1 MSERLP
7 TREQAL
13 QFLRESGCSKNVIR
27 HCEAVT
33 ELAVE
38 IAKACAEKGLNVNLG
53 LVEIGALL
61 HDIGR
66 AKTHSVHH
74 AIAGAQIAK
83 SLGLPE
89 PIISIIK
96 RHVGGGIT
104 AKEAKKLGWPKD
116 IYVPQTLEEKI
127 VTHADNLVGEFSVRT
142 VWDASVDF
150 ERRGLDKAA
159 QRLRAMHEELSR
171 ICKRDIDELLAPLRN
186 NLRFSGSCSD
196 HIYQQGRNL

>member
-13 QFLRESGCSKNVIR
+13 QILRESGCSRNVIK

-38 IAKACAEKGLNVNLG
+38 IAKKCIEKGLSVNLEI
-53 LVEIGALL
+53 VEIGALL

-74 AIAGAQIAK
+74 AVAGARIAEA
-83 SLGLPE
+83 LGLPA
-89 PIISIIK
+89 PITAIIK

-104 AKEAKKLGWPKD
+104 AEEARKLGWPKD
-116 IYVPQTLEEKI
+116 VYMPQTLEEKI
-127 VTHADNLVGEFSVRT
+127 VAYADKLVEGSKRVPIEKTIEKFSKELPPPAVARI
-142 VWDASVDF
+142 
-150 ERRGLDKAA
+150 K
-159 QRLRAMHEELSR
+159 RLHREITTLIGDCQCPR
-171 ICKRDIDELLAPLRN
+171 
-186 NLRFSGSCSD
+186 
-196 HIYQQGRNL
+196 

>member
-1 MSERLP
+1 MSEKLP

-13 QFLRESGCSKNVIR
+13 QLLRESGCRENVIK

-38 IAKACAEKGLNVNLG
+38 IAKACKKRGLNVNLE
-53 LVEIGALL
+53 LVEVGALL

-74 AIAGAQIAK
+74 AVIGAQIGK
-83 SLGLPE
+83 TLGLPE
-89 PIISIIK
+89 PVISIIK

-116 IYVPQTLEEKI
+116 IYTPQTLEEKI
-127 VTHADNLVGEFSVRT
+127 ITYADKLVEGSKKVPIEKTIEKFS
-142 VWDASVDF
+142 DEGLPPSVIK
-150 ERRGLDKAA
+150 RIRKL
-159 QRLRAMHEELSR
+159 HEEMSAL
-171 ICKRDIDELLAPLRN
+171 IGDCKCLP
-186 NLRFSGSCSD
+186 
-196 HIYQQGRNL
+196 

>member
-1 MSERLP
+1 VSEKLP
-7 TREQAL
+7 SREQAL
-13 QFLRESGCSKNVIR
+13 QFLRQSGCLRNVIK
-27 HCEAVT
+27 HCEAVA

-38 IAKACAEKGLNVNLG
+38 IANACKERGLEVDSE

-74 AIAGAQIAK
+74 AVIGAEIAE

-89 PIISIIK
+89 TVISIIK

-104 AKEAKKLGWPKD
+104 AREAKKLGWPMD

-127 VTHADNLVGEFSVRT
+127 VSYADKLIEGSKRVPIERAVKNFSKELPPSAIAKIRRLHMEMLALVG
-142 VWDASVDF
+142 D
-150 ERRGLDKAA
+150 
-159 QRLRAMHEELSR
+159 
-171 ICKRDIDELLAPLRN
+171 CKCLP
-186 NLRFSGSCSD
+186 
-196 HIYQQGRNL
+196 